1 MTRALLS
8 ALVRADA
15 HHIADW
21 LRTRF
26 RHGSAFELGLPWL
39 SWPAVDFLKLHL
51 HPGMRVLEFGGG
63 GSTEFFLSRGCDVV
77 TVERSMEWVDKIHQR
92 VDRIGGAPR
101 WRLTYVPESA
111 APFDYFGSLRMGPWN
126 VILIDAAYRLGC
138 LEAARDCLTR
148 DGMILFDNAD
158 LDCYST
164 APSLMEGLSR
174 LEFAGLGVGRKD
186 ATKTDVYYRAL
197 PNQRLPSQLGLRRFV
212 CNREP

>member
-1 MTRALLS
+1 
-8 ALVRADA
+8 
-15 HHIADW
+15 
-21 LRTRF
+21 
-26 RHGSAFELGLPWL
+26 
-39 SWPAVDFLKLHL
+39 VDFLKLHL
-51 HPGMRVLEFGGG
+51 HSGMRVLEFGGG

-92 VDRIGGAPR
+92 VDRIGAAPR
-101 WRLTYVPESA
+101 WRLAYVPESA
-111 APFDYFGSLRMGPWN
+111 TPFDYFGSLRMGPWN

>member
-1 MTRALLS
+1 MTRALIS
-8 ALVRADA
+8 ALVHADA
-15 HHIADW
+15 HHIAHW

-77 TVERSMEWVDKIHQR
+77 TVERSLEWVDKISKR
-92 VDRIGGAPR
+92 VDRIGAAPR
-101 WRLTYVPESA
+101 WRLAYVPESA
-111 APFDYFGSLRMGPWN
+111 ASSDYFGSLRMGPWN
-126 VILIDAAYRLGC
+126 VILIDAANRLEC
-138 LEAARDCLTR
+138 LVAARDYLTQ

-186 ATKTDVYYRAL
+186 ATKTDVYYRTL
-197 PNQRLPSQLGLRRFV
+197 PDPA
-212 CNREP
+212 